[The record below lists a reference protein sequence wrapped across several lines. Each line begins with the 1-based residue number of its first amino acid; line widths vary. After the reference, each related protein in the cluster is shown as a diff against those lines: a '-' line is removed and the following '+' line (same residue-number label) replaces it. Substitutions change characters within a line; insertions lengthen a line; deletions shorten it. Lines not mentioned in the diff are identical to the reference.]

1 MKLYLKN
8 SEYRIQN
15 SGRTTCL
22 TVGLL
27 SWNAN
32 SSTTRGQIGSRQHT
46 LTPKTNVDR
55 GIVENLAHFAAG
67 RAFGPFKTDKDLI
80 SSLRR
85 ECTEIRSEAG
95 AKHGRA

>member
-1 MKLYLKN
+1 
-8 SEYRIQN
+8 
-15 SGRTTCL
+15 
-22 TVGLL
+22 
-27 SWNAN
+27 
-32 SSTTRGQIGSRQHT
+32 